1 MKNRN
6 AGKKTHF
13 GIKIGLMS
21 NIDKKPIMFNLPLSE
36 MEFYLIERSSKDQKT
51 LIISQIIKNLEKKGV
66 FKLWLMVYVIV
77 IIANMKKWF

>member
-1 MKNRN
+1 
-6 AGKKTHF
+6 
-13 GIKIGLMS
+13 MS

-66 FKLWLMVYVIV
+66 FKL
-77 IIANMKKWF
+77 

>member
-1 MKNRN
+1 
-6 AGKKTHF
+6 
-13 GIKIGLMS
+13 
-21 NIDKKPIMFNLPLSE
+21 
-36 MEFYLIERSSKDQKT
+36 